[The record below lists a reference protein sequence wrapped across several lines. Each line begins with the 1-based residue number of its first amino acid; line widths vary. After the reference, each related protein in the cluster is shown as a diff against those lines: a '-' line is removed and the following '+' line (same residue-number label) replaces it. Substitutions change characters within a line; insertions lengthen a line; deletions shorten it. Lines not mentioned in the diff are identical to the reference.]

1 VSVVLVLDDRP
12 EDRELMRTL
21 LGYGGHAVV
30 EAATAEMALD
40 LARERRPNLI
50 ITDILMPGVN
60 GYEFV
65 RRLREDAVVGA
76 TPVIFCTAN
85 YLEGEVHQLA
95 AACGVS
101 RFISK
106 PCTPESVLGTVAD
119 ALRESSP
126 MPLPGPL
133 GPAFE
138 REQLRVNND
147 KLVEKVSELERVSAH
162 RRRLLGLMMNAQ
174 EQERHR
180 IADGIHDDSLQA
192 VGAVGLWLGNLR
204 RRMDDTEATEALGR
218 LQEAVKLASRRLRML
233 LFELRPPELQSEG
246 LAPALRAYLEHVERE
261 EGLGFKLDDRLPSEP
276 DPEVRV
282 FLYRAAQEVLMNVRK
297 HARASVV
304 DVTLIARDGRY
315 VTRVRDDGVGFDVAE
330 SLRPRPGH
338 LGLAA
343 LSERLA
349 LAGGELRLES
359 APGAGATVEF
369 EVPAALP
376 GASGGRATSFG

>member
-1 VSVVLVLDDRP
+1 
-12 EDRELMRTL
+12 
-21 LGYGGHAVV
+21 
-30 EAATAEMALD
+30 
-40 LARERRPNLI
+40 
-50 ITDILMPGVN
+50 
-60 GYEFV
+60 
-65 RRLREDAVVGA
+65 
-76 TPVIFCTAN
+76 
-85 YLEGEVHQLA
+85 
-95 AACGVS
+95 
-101 RFISK
+101 
-106 PCTPESVLGTVAD
+106 
-119 ALRESSP
+119 